1 MITKRV
7 NLISYQFLC
16 SLPCPRLPCRLME
29 CHTPSRVPAPA
40 AATRDVRPWRSGC
53 SHPAGRSG
61 DPWVAL
67 GGVSSCLDPV
77 QPDTHWAPLV
87 SPFLQRDLGLN
98 LEKGWCSGSLDQALP
113 NGQSHSRKVN
123 TGGYRHLPGLFGCD
137 VVAGA
142 VLAPER

>member
-1 MITKRV
+1 MSHT
-7 NLISYQFLC
+7 QQG
-16 SLPCPRLPCRLME
+16 PCTSSSHQGCQTLEIWL
-29 CHTPSRVPAPA
+29 HQQHPSPS
-40 AATRDVRPWRSGC
+40 TRDVRSWRSGC
-53 SHPAGRSG
+53 SHPAGHSG

-87 SPFLQRDLGLN
+87 SSFLQRDLGLN

-123 TGGYRHLPGLFGCD
+123 MGGYRHLPGLFGCD